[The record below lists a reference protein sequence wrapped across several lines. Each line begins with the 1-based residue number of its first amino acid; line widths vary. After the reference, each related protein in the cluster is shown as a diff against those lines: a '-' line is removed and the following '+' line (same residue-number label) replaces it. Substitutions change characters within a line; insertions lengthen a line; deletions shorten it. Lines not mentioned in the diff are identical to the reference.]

1 MAEIDYTKLLGDL
14 GTDFEELSFESTVE
28 EAIVTFVISMS
39 DQLKANLSSKDKYY
53 NNSDLKQSIGV
64 LPFKVNGTRFTM
76 SIELNYYADYLNK
89 GVSGVEKKFDS
100 PYSFKTLSVNN
111 DFRDNL
117 KRWITKRGFKLK
129 SRYSQTRNLTK
140 DKRKEKQINEK
151 TQMAYAMGVNIK
163 KKGIE
168 GNHFIDEVVTDEA
181 MSKFGDSLADLIGKK
196 IVVTVKNKLIK
207 DL

>member
-1 MAEIDYTKLLGDL
+1 MAEIDYNELLGDL

-64 LPFKVNGTRFTM
+64 LPFNVNGTRFTM

-89 GVSGVEKKFDS
+89 GVSGVKNKFDS
-100 PYSFKTLSVNN
+100 PYSFKTLSVNH

-140 DKRKEKQINEK
+140 DKRKEKQIDEK

-181 MSKFGDSLADLIGKK
+181 MSKFGDSLADLIGNKM
-196 IVVTVKNKLIK
+196 VVTVQNKLIK